1 MSKYS
6 FNQISLK
13 QYILIIYKTQVGI
26 GVLSLPRD
34 LAKIG
39 GTDGWISILLGWI
52 LSILLSLVIIKI
64 MEKNPEKTLFEL
76 LSNYFGKW
84 VGKSIYV
91 LWILYA
97 AYAASVVIFS
107 TIYIVKLWILPG
119 VGEFILMILFVI
131 PIYIITKHGI
141 RVIGLFAEF
150 DFLISFGM
158 PFLILFA
165 LKDTQDTNW
174 LFLLPI
180 GKEGL
185 FPILSTVKSTI
196 LSFLG
201 FEMAF
206 ILYPFLK
213 DKKSAA
219 KGIMIANSLSMII
232 FLMVTIV
239 SFVRFSPDEINDYV
253 YPTLNLLKL
262 IQLPFLER
270 LEIIFLS
277 FYLLTLFMT
286 IIPYLYAATLGAS
299 QLFGM
304 EDHRTMLRVVM
315 CLWLILPFFF
325 LPSVSQIH
333 GMGKSWGMA
342 GTYFA
347 YVLPIF
353 LWIYGMLFNP
363 ASKEHNQ

>member
-1 MSKYS
+1 MIKYT

-34 LAKIG
+34 LAQTG
-39 GTDGWISILLGWI
+39 GTDGWISLLLGWI
-52 LSILLSLVIIKI
+52 VSILLSLVIIKI

-76 LSNYFGKW
+76 LSKYFGKW
-84 VGKSIYV
+84 VGKGLYV

-97 AYAASVVIFS
+97 VFAASVVIFS
-107 TIYIVKLWILPG
+107 TIHIIQIWILP
-119 VGEFILMILFVI
+119 EMSNFILMILFII
-131 PIYIITKHGI
+131 PIYIVTKHGI

-150 DFLISFGM
+150 VFLISMWM
-158 PFLILFA
+158 PILLLFA
-165 LKDTQDTNW
+165 LKDTHW
-174 LFLLPI
+174 PFLLPI

-201 FEMAF
+201 FELAF

-213 DKKSAA
+213 DKKTAT
-219 KGIMIANSLSMII
+219 KGIIIANSLSLII
-232 FLMVTIV
+232 FLMVTII
-239 SFVRFSPDEINDYV
+239 SFVRFSPDEIKDYT

-262 IQLPFLER
+262 IKLPFLER

-277 FYLLTLFMT
+277 FYLLMLFMT
-286 IIPYLYAATLGAS
+286 IVPYLYAAVLGAS
-299 QLFGM
+299 QLCGKQ
-304 EDHRTMLRVVM
+304 DHRPILRIWM
-315 CLWLILPFFF
+315 CLWFLSSFFF
-325 LPSVSQIH
+325 LPSATQINQ
-333 GMGKSWGMA
+333 MGKSWGMA

-347 YVLPIF
+347 YVIPML
-353 LWIYGMLFNP
+353 LWLYGQLFHH
-363 ASKEHNQ
+363 ARKEQRQ

>member
-1 MSKYS
+1 MKYA
-6 FNQISLK
+6 FNQISLN
-13 QYILIIYKTQVGI
+13 QYILIIFETQVGI

-34 LAKIG
+34 LAKTV
-39 GTDGWISILLGWI
+39 GTDGWISIILGWI
-52 LSILLSLVIIKI
+52 LSMLLSLVVIQI
-64 MEKNPEKTLFEL
+64 MNKNHGSTVFEL
-76 LSNYFGKW
+76 LSQYFGKW
-84 VGKSIYV
+84 VGKGVSV

-97 AYAASVVIFS
+97 AYAASVVMFS
-107 TIYIVKLWILPG
+107 TVYLVKLWIVPG
-119 VGEFILMILFVI
+119 IGEFIMMLLFII
-131 PIYIITKHGI
+131 PIYIITKHGV

-150 DFLISFGM
+150 VLLISIWM
-158 PFLILFA
+158 PFLLLFA
-165 LKDTQDTNW
+165 LKDTHW

-213 DKKSAA
+213 DKKSAS
-219 KGIMIANSLSMII
+219 KGIVIANSLSMII
-232 FLMVTIV
+232 FVMVTVV

-277 FYLLTLFMT
+277 VYLFTLFMT
-286 IIPYLYAATLGAS
+286 IIPYLYGAVLGAS

-315 CLWLILPFFF
+315 CLWFILPFFF
-325 LPSVSQIH
+325 LPSASQINA
-333 GMGKSWGMA
+333 MGKSWGMA

-353 LWIYGMLFNP
+353 LWIYGLLFHP
-363 ASKEHNQ
+363 ASKAYKQ